1 MDKSSIKID
10 SYFLA
15 LILELFIV
23 FTLFMLYRNDKN
35 NVLDFIMLSITVF
48 SVMVTYVGGT
58 VVGLILTSLTI
69 FAYASYV
76 FYINLVKAVNIE
88 AISYLWMFSI
98 PIVTLTTGKLQ
109 GGIAS
114 VQAKNRKLKS
124 DYEKLV
130 TIDQDTGLGNVK
142 LFYRELEREISK
154 VSRHK
159 TKCTL
164 MMIKLPYYNEIRR
177 MIGDEET
184 IIIKNKVSS
193 SILESIRVEDE
204 MYIID
209 KDTLGIV
216 MPNTNLEGAK
226 VVKGRIKDKI
236 THLNLTVKERK
247 EGVTI
252 DTKIAVVEIDETIK
266 TPIDI
271 KLKTEEELQYDV

>member
-1 MDKSSIKID
+1 MDKSSVKID

-23 FTLFMLYRNDKN
+23 FTLFMLYRNERN

-109 GGIAS
+109 GSIAS
-114 VQAKNRKLKS
+114 VQSKNRKLKS

-164 MMIKLPYYNEIRR
+164 MMIKLPYYKEIRR